1 MARFIPGTGGLKEFV
16 DSWRWFLAL
25 GILTIL
31 LGILAIGNSLTP
43 SFFSMIFI
51 GWLLI
56 IAAALVGLLYVVVGF
71 KVQMGRAFPAS
82 SLVVGLM
89 LVADPGA
96 RTLTKV
102 LLITIFFLISGIF
115 RISASIA
122 MRFPQWGWVLFNGIV
137 TVALGILVWRQWPA
151 PGFHIIGQ
159 FIGIDFILSGW
170 SWVML
175 SLAARRLGETVS
187 LDGPSVVN
195 NLIQGK

>member
-25 GILTIL
+25 GILTIILGL
-31 LGILAIGNSLTP
+31 LALGSSMTASSFSL
-43 SFFSMIFI
+43 IFI

-56 IAAALVGLLYVVVGF
+56 IAAALVGLLYMAVGF

-82 SLVVGLM
+82 SLVVGFM

-115 RISASIA
+115 RTSASLA

-137 TVALGILVWRQWPA
+137 TVALGILVWRQLPT
-151 PGFHIIGQ
+151 PEFRIIGL
-159 FIGIDFILSGW
+159 FIGLDFILSGW

-175 SLAARRLGETVS
+175 SWAARRLGETVS
-187 LDGPSVVN
+187 LDGPSAAS

>member
-31 LGILAIGNSLTP
+31 LGLLAIGSSLT
-43 SFFSMIFI
+43 SNFFSMVFL

-56 IAAALVGLLYVVVGF
+56 IAAGLVGLLYVVVGF

-82 SLVVGLM
+82 SLVVGFM

-102 LLITIFFLISGIF
+102 LLITIFFLISGAF
-115 RISASIA
+115 RISASLS
-122 MRFPQWGWVLFNGIV
+122 MRFPQWGWVLFNGMV
-137 TVALGILVWRQWPA
+137 TVVLGILVWHQRPD
-151 PGFHIIGQ
+151 PEFRVIGH
-159 FIGIDFILSGW
+159 FIGFDFSLSGW

-175 SLAARRLGETVS
+175 SLAESCLG
-187 LDGPSVVN
+187 VN
-195 NLIQGK
+195 NLIKGK

>member
-16 DSWRWFLAL
+16 DCWRWFLAL

-31 LGILAIGNSLTP
+31 LGILAIGSSMTAT
-43 SFFSMIFI
+43 SFSMILI
-51 GWLLI
+51 GWFLI
-56 IAAALVGLLYVVVGF
+56 IAAGLVGLLYVVVGF

-102 LLITIFFLISGIF
+102 LLITIFFLITGGF
-115 RISASIA
+115 RICASLS
-122 MRFPQWGWVLFNGIV
+122 MRFPQWGWVFFNGVV
-137 TVALGILVWRQWPA
+137 TVVFGILVWRQRAA
-151 PGFHIIGQ
+151 PGFELIGQ
-159 FIGIDFILSGW
+159 FIGLDFILSGL

-175 SLAARRLGETVS
+175 SIAARRLGETVS
-187 LDGPSVVN
+187 LKGLSAFNDY
-195 NLIQGK
+195 IREK

>member
-31 LGILAIGNSLTP
+31 LGLLALGSSMTASSFSL
-43 SFFSMIFI
+43 IFI

-56 IAAALVGLLYVVVGF
+56 IAAALVGLLYVAVGF

-82 SLVVGLM
+82 SLVVGFM

-115 RISASIA
+115 RISASLA

-137 TVALGILVWRQWPA
+137 TVALGILVWRQLPT
-151 PGFHIIGQ
+151 PEFRIIGL
-159 FIGIDFILSGW
+159 FVGLDFILSGW

-187 LDGPSVVN
+187 LDGPSVAN
-195 NLIQGK
+195 NPIEGK

>member
-31 LGILAIGNSLTP
+31 LGILAIGSSLT
-43 SFFSMIFI
+43 SAFFSMIFI

-56 IAAALVGLLYVVVGF
+56 IAAALVGLLYVEVGF

-82 SLVVGLM
+82 SLVVGFM
-89 LVADPGA
+89 LVANPGA
-96 RTLTKV
+96 SALTVRT
-102 LLITIFFLISGIF
+102 LITIFFLISGTF
-115 RISASIA
+115 RLAASLA
-122 MRFPQWGWVLFNGIV
+122 MRFPRWGWVLVNGIM
-137 TVALGILVWRQWPA
+137 TLILGILVLIQWPA
-151 PGFHIIGQ
+151 PGFRIMGH

>member
-31 LGILAIGNSLTP
+31 LGILAIGSSLTS

-96 RTLTKV
+96 RTLTKL

-115 RISASIA
+115 RISASLS

-137 TVALGILVWRQWPA
+137 ALVLGILVLCQWPA
-151 PGFHIIGQ
+151 PGFPIIGR
-159 FIGIDFILSGW
+159 FIGVDFILSGW

-195 NLIQGK
+195 NIIQGK

>member
-1 MARFIPGTGGLKEFV
+1 MARFVPGTGGLKEFV

-31 LGILAIGNSLTP
+31 LGTLATGSSLTS

-82 SLVVGLM
+82 SLVVGFM
-89 LVADPGA
+89 LVANPSA
-96 RTLTKV
+96 SALTVK
-102 LLITIFFLISGIF
+102 LLITIFFLISGTF
-115 RISASIA
+115 RIAASLA
-122 MRFPQWGWVLFNGIV
+122 MRFLRWGWVLFNGIASLV
-137 TVALGILVWRQWPA
+137 LGILVLRQWPA
-151 PGFHIIGQ
+151 PGFRIMGL
-159 FIGIDFILSGW
+159 FIGVDFILSGW

>member
-1 MARFIPGTGGLKEFV
+1 MASFIPGTGGLKEFV

-25 GILTIL
+25 GFLTIL
-31 LGILAIGNSLTP
+31 LGILALGSSMTASSFSL
-43 SFFSMIFI
+43 IFI

-56 IAAALVGLLYVVVGF
+56 IAAALVGLLYMAVGF

-82 SLVVGLM
+82 SLVVGFM

-115 RISASIA
+115 RISASLA

-137 TVALGILVWRQWPA
+137 TVALGILVWRQLPT
-151 PGFHIIGQ
+151 PEFRIIGL
-159 FIGIDFILSGW
+159 FISLDFILSGW

-175 SLAARRLGETVS
+175 SWAARRLGETVS
-187 LDGPSVVN
+187 LDGPSAAN
-195 NLIQGK
+195 HPIQGK